1 MIHKADSSS
10 FVSVNTPVGQTEVKE
25 LKNPILQ
32 GECLGPV
39 KCSNSV
45 DKICRKCE
53 EINMNLYKYRNGVK
67 IGPLGVVD
75 GIIAVTN
82 CRTDNV
88 EMNSYL
94 NTQTILNK

>member
-1 MIHKADSSS
+1 MSHKADSSS
-10 FVSVNTPVGQTEVKE
+10 FVSLNTPVGQTEVKE
-25 LKNPILQ
+25 VKNPILQ

-53 EINMNLYKYRNGVK
+53 EINMNLYKYRNDVK
-67 IGPLGVVD
+67 IGHLG
-75 GIIAVTN
+75 AVIN
-82 CRTDNV
+82 CGKDSV
-88 EMNSYL
+88 EMNYL